1 VTRAAVVTAL
11 LALLLACSPAP
22 AAPPRAAPDPDRPVV
37 SLAFTLAD
45 DLRGATG
52 RERVAFTPDSP
63 ICELV
68 FRAWPNAPVS
78 ATAGSSLR
86 VDTAAVDGAPVVP
99 RVDAAGA
106 PPGAPGTLVTLPLPS
121 CVPAGRTV
129 TADLGFTLTLGP
141 DADDRMGTARGT
153 AWFGSAFPL
162 LAWVRGEGWTRTPA
176 ASVAGENAVS
186 EDFTLRSLEVTAP
199 SGLAV
204 SGVGRALGTVPDGG
218 RTTHRFTADAVRD
231 VAVAVGPY
239 EVVERDV
246 PGTRLHLFL
255 PAVTRT
261 DPERWVAEI
270 DTALGRL
277 EPLLGP
283 FPYPDLWVA
292 LAPGQSSGIEFPGA
306 LQFGDTRPRDL
317 AGLATHELAHQWFYA
332 LVGNDQGRHPWIDEA
347 FATWAEAVATGHP
360 DEYSLDDVPDR
371 LDGRL
376 GDPMTAWG
384 SDFGRYETGVYVQGA
399 ATLLEARR
407 RVGAPAFDDA
417 VRRYLAVNAHRVA
430 GPADVAA
437 AFRDLPAVTDLLAE
451 RGALPAA
458 PR

>member
-1 VTRAAVVTAL
+1 MRRAAVVAAL
-11 LALLLACSPAP
+11 LTLLVACSPGP
-22 AAPPRAAPDPDRPVV
+22 SAAPRADPDPARPVV
-37 SLAFTLAD
+37 SLAFDLAD

-52 RERVAFTPDSP
+52 RERVVFTPDAP
-63 ICELV
+63 ICEVVL
-68 FRAWPNAPVS
+68 RAWPNAPVS
-78 ATAGSSLR
+78 AGEGSSLR
-86 VDTAAVDGAPVVP
+86 VDAAAVDGAPVAP
-99 RVDAAGA
+99 RVEAAGA
-106 PPGAPGTLVTLPLPS
+106 PAGAPGTLVSLPLPS

-141 DADDRMGTARGT
+141 DADDRLGSSRGV

-162 LAWVRGEGWTRTPA
+162 LAWVRGQGWSRTPA

-186 EDFTLRSLEVTAP
+186 EEFTLRSLEVTAP
-199 SGLAV
+199 RGLAV
-204 SGVGRALGTVPDGG
+204 SGVGRASGTTDAGG
-218 RTTHRFTADAVRD
+218 RTTHRFAADTVRD

-239 EVVERDV
+239 EVVERDIA
-246 PGTRLHLFL
+246 GTRLHLFL
-255 PAVTRT
+255 LTGTRT
-261 DPERWVAEI
+261 DPDRWVAEL
-270 DTALGRL
+270 DTAIGRL

-292 LAPGQSSGIEFPGA
+292 LAPGQSSGIEYPGA
-306 LQFGDTRPRDL
+306 LQFGDTRPGDL

-332 LVGNDQGRHPWIDEA
+332 LVGNDQGLHPWMDEA
-347 FATWAEAVATGHP
+347 FATWAEAVATGRP
-360 DEYSLDDVPDR
+360 DEYSLAAVPDR

-384 SDFGRYETGVYVQGA
+384 DRFGRYEDGVYVQGA

-407 RVGAPAFDDA
+407 RVGASAFDDA

-437 AFRDLPAVTDLLAE
+437 AFRDLPAVTDLLTS
-451 RGALPAA
+451 RGALPPA
-458 PR
+458 